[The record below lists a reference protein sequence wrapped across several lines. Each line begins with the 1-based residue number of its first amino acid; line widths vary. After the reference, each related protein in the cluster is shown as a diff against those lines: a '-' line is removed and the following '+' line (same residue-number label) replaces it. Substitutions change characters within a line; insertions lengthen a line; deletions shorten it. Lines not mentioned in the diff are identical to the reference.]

1 MDLNDKYIG
10 KLLDNRYE
18 ILEKI
23 GAGGMA
29 VVYKARCHRLNRL
42 VAVKILKEELA
53 GDEDFRRRFHTESQ
67 AVAMLSHPNIVA
79 VYDVSKTP
87 RVDYIVMELIEGITL
102 KQYINRKGL
111 LSWKEALHFS
121 IQIAKAI
128 AHAHSKGIIHRDIKP
143 HNIMILKDGSIK
155 VADFGIARLISNQN
169 TLAQESLGSVHYIS
183 PEQAKGGHVD
193 VRTDIYSLG
202 VVMYEMLTSRLPFIG
217 DSPVSV
223 AIQHISSI
231 PLMPRDINPDVPQ
244 GLEDITMHAMESR
257 LRARYATAEEL
268 LRDLEEFRKNPA
280 AVFRYAPPAAESRAI
295 DETRPVP
302 AELALAKSAEAM
314 KQAAPARR
322 ERALPLRPRRG
333 GLSREEYKRARG
345 ASFSTASLIAVAAV
359 IVLAVGALLFI
370 WGSVKDWFAPDD
382 NYVSVA
388 SFVGMPY
395 DEVRFEEEYVR
406 MYEFSIAVDSTYSDE
421 YDEGVI
427 YAQTPKADTREML
440 TDERIEVTLY
450 VSQGKRPMPRMP
462 DLTGQDYRVAEN
474 AVKRIKTEYAELNL
488 ELEIVMQPVK
498 SDSVTRDLVIE
509 TVPSADEL
517 MTKNMTVYITYS
529 EGPEIKKVEVPNV
542 EGLTLSAARLEL
554 ESKKLTIGLPIEY
567 KESEAAYDTVLY
579 NTQKGELVPEHTE
592 IFLQVSSGPPETPE
606 PTKTPDP
613 TETEPPG
620 VTYEPPETP
629 TEMPPATP
637 TPPEETAG
645 TGE

>member
-1 MDLNDKYIG
+1 
-10 KLLDNRYE
+10 
-18 ILEKI
+18 
-23 GAGGMA
+23 
-29 VVYKARCHRLNRL
+29 
-42 VAVKILKEELA
+42 
-53 GDEDFRRRFHTESQ
+53 
-67 AVAMLSHPNIVA
+67 MLSHPNIVA

-87 RVDYIVMELIEGITL
+87 RVDYIVMERIEGITL

-111 LSWKEALHFS
+111 LSWKEVLHFS

-128 AHAHSKGIIHRDIKP
+128 SHAHSKGIIHRDIKP

-155 VADFGIARLISNQN
+155 VADFGIARLVSTQS

-280 AVFRYAPPAAESRAI
+280 AVFKYAPPAAEGRAI

-302 AELALAKSAEAM
+302 SELALAKSAEGL
-314 KQAAPARR
+314 KQTLPARR
-322 ERALPLRPRRG
+322 ERPLPPQPKRASLP
-333 GLSREEYKRARG
+333 REEYRRARG
-345 ASFSTASLIAVAAV
+345 ASFRTASLIAVAAV
-359 IVLAVGALLFI
+359 IVLAIGALLFI
-370 WGSVKDWFAPDD
+370 WGNVKDWFAPDD
-382 NYVSVA
+382 NYAAVA
-388 SFVGMPY
+388 NFVGLPY
-395 DEVRFEEEYVR
+395 DEVRFDEERVR
-406 MYEFSIAVDSTYSDE
+406 VYEFSIAADSTYSDE
-421 YDEGVI
+421 YGEGVI
-427 YAQTPKADTREML
+427 YAQSPKADTRELL
-440 TDERIEVTLY
+440 TDERIKVTLY
-450 VSQGKRPMPRMP
+450 VSQGKRPMPHMP
-462 DLTGQDYRVAEN
+462 DLKGQDYRVAEN

-509 TVPSADEL
+509 TVPAADEL
-517 MTKNMTVYITYS
+517 LTKNMTVYITYS
-529 EGPEIKKVEVPNV
+529 EGPEIEKVEVPNV

-554 ESKKLTIGLPIEY
+554 ESKNLTIGMPIDYE
-567 KESEAAYDTVLY
+567 ESEAAYDTVLY
-579 NTQKGELVPEHTE
+579 NTRKGELVPEHTE
-592 IFLQVSSGPPETPE
+592 IFLQVSSGPPSPPPASPSPPETTAPE
-606 PTKTPDP
+606 
-613 TETEPPG
+613 ESAPPA
-620 VTYEPPETP
+620 VTDGPPETP
-629 TEMPPATP
+629 GETPPATP
-637 TPPEETAG
+637 PPPEETAG
-645 TGE
+645 LWG